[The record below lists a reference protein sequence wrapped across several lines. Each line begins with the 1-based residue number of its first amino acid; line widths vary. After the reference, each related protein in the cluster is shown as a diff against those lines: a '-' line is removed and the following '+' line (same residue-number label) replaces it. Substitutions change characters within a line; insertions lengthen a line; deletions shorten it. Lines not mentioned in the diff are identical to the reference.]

1 MSQLFEGLDTRL
13 NPTKTHLITRN
24 TRLQSVSDTLRLQ
37 NDRMTNIETQ
47 VSEIGILK
55 QSVARL
61 QITTD
66 CQDRVI
72 SDANRKV
79 REYDS

>member
-24 TRLQSVSDTLRLQ
+24 TRWQSVSDTLRLQ

-79 REYDS
+79 HEYDS